1 MDIPL
6 EALTTFSYDGKVVV
20 RGQEFLA
27 RSAADAKLLTHP
39 GIAKAKFAA
48 HSPLA
53 ASLDVDEKPKRK
65 YKRRDLTAE
74 AE

>member
-1 MDIPL
+1 MNVPL

-27 RSAADAKLLTHP
+27 RSHGDAKVLTLLR
-39 GIAKAKFAA
+39 KAKFAV

-53 ASLDVDEKPKRK
+53 DTADEKPKRK

-74 AE
+74 DA

>member
-20 RGQEFLA
+20 RGQEFVA
-27 RSAADAKLLTHP
+27 RSHGDAKVLTLLR
-39 GIAKAKFAA
+39 KAKFAS
-48 HSPLA
+48 HS
-53 ASLDVDEKPKRK
+53 SLSSVETADDKPKRK

-74 AE
+74 SE

>member
-6 EALTTFSYDGKVVV
+6 EALTTFSYDGKVIV

-27 RSAADAKLLTHP
+27 RSTGDAKVLTLLR
-39 GIAKAKFAA
+39 KAKFALHA
-48 HSPLA
+48 PLE
-53 ASLDVDEKPKRK
+53 SLDTADEKPKRK

>member
-27 RSAADAKLLTHP
+27 RSPADAKLLTHP
-39 GIAKAKFAA
+39 GIAKAKFSA
-48 HSPLA
+48 HSPLSA
-53 ASLDVDEKPKRK
+53 LETAEEKPKRK

-74 AE
+74 SE